1 LAQINSIDN
10 LIAEFEKVAPTI
22 DQLLE
27 MAAKAAELKAKLTT
41 ALNEATTTQANIDA
55 TQQRLNQGMADVV
68 SLKQSLESRISA
80 SQTLDKNVGDKLR
93 QLKSEVLTEISNLN
107 TKKTELDAAKQAFS
121 TATAQLL
128 ADKSSLLD
136 QAISDL
142 SNKEGQ
148 ELNDLKASLETAL
161 RNFSTQSTPL
171 LADIPGR
178 LQQLDTDKQAAIS
191 AFQTSVD
198 KAIATLPSQFN
209 QLKGQLTQA
218 IQTHVGNELQQF
230 LSRQNTLVSNLNQ
243 RIDALEN
250 LNRTQQESMLANL
263 NRLTE
268 VLEKRGSGFLG
279 LFR

>member
-1 LAQINSIDN
+1 MAQINSIDN